1 MISYQ
6 WFLTQHLNIRALE
19 MTREN
24 HGHQETVLCPPP
36 TPYHPLCLRIKV
48 KFLKL
53 SPSPLHNCLWLSRG

>member
-24 HGHQETVLCPPP
+24 HSHQETVLF
-36 TPYHPLCLRIKV
+36 PLLLLTTQCLRIKV

-53 SPSPLHNCLWLSRG
+53 SPSPLHNCLWLSMG